1 MAKTVGVF
9 CPTLHNYGGGEFV
22 AVAIANTLAQNG
34 FDVTLFTTK
43 PVDAKAIKGFFGE
56 TLHSKIEAVT
66 QPTSLNVKGIMGFY
80 QTIFRSYIAKS
91 KTAAFIDPYS
101 NSVFPWTNV
110 SYIHFPTLN
119 RFAYRTRFPYLLSPH
134 HTEVGALPQVILEKN
149 LATYDDKL
157 ILANSYY
164 TAKEIEAFSGKRV
177 EVLYP
182 PYTSS
187 IQNVPAQTKQD
198 LVVTTSRFEQNK
210 KLENIPKIAAKT
222 SGNIKFAVIGRLY
235 DKVTLNRLQ
244 AEVKKLGLSD
254 RVKFYPDFPV
264 EQKLQMLANA
274 KVYLHTMVGEHFGI
288 SIVEAMASGCIPIS
302 HNSGGMVEFVP
313 AQNRYETVEQ
323 AADKINLAIADWSE
337 EKTLEPKQ
345 IAEQFSLN
353 NFSKRFMQLFSN
365 YLES

>member
-1 MAKTVGVF
+1 MSKTVGVF

-22 AVAIANTLAQNG
+22 AVAIANTLAQNNYN
-34 FDVTLFTTK
+34 VKLFTTK

-56 TLHSKIEAVT
+56 TLHPKIEAVT
-66 QPTSLNVKGIMGFY
+66 QPTALNIKGIMGFY

-91 KTAAFIDPYS
+91 KIATFVDPYS
-101 NSVFPWTNV
+101 NCVFPWTNV
-110 SYIHFPTLN
+110 CYMHFPTLN
-119 RFAYRTRFPYLLSPH
+119 RYAYRTRFPYLLSPH

-164 TAKEIEAFSGKRV
+164 TAKEIKSFSGKQV

-182 PYTSS
+182 PFTSS
-187 IQNVPAQTKQD
+187 IQNVPDMVKQD

-210 KLENIPKIAAKT
+210 KLENIPKIAMQT
-222 SGNIKFAVIGRLY
+222 SSNIKFAIIGRLY
-235 DKVTLNRLQ
+235 DKATLERLQ
-244 AEVKKLGLSD
+244 VQVKKLGLSD
-254 RVKFYPDFPV
+254 RVKFYPDLPV
-264 EQKLQMLANA
+264 QQKLEMLSSA

-323 AADKINLAIADWSE
+323 ASEKINAAIMDWSR
-337 EKTLEPKQ
+337 EKTVEPKS
-345 IAEQFSLN
+345 IAEKFSIN
-353 NFSKRFMQLFSN
+353 NFSYRFMNLFSEYEN
-365 YLES
+365 R